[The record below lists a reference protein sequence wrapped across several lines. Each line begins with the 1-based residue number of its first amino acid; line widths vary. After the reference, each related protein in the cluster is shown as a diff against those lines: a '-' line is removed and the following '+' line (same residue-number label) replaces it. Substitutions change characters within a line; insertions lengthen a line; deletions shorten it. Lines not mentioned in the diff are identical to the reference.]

1 MVKYEINKGPTE
13 VKAIFRLSNELR
25 YEGRGA
31 KRIRHPRSPCSNAE
45 FSMLGE
51 CLVFTAL
58 NVNVGFLIESN
69 FSV

>member
-1 MVKYEINKGPTE
+1 MQINKGPTE
-13 VKAIFRLSNELR
+13 VKAIFRLSNDVKVR
-25 YEGRGA
+25 
-31 KRIRHPRSPCSNAE
+31 RHGEQSGLDTRVVRAVNAE